1 MSLFETNMAIRWADL
16 DPNFHVMHSKYYEY
30 GAACRMEFLMQN
42 GLTTSWMQKNFLG
55 PILLREECLF
65 KKELNLKDAIVID
78 LKAIS
83 VSENFSR
90 WTLQH
95 HIYKADKQVA
105 AIINI
110 DGAWMDTKLRKIAEP
125 PEEVKEVFRKA
136 LQ

>member
-1 MSLFETNMAIRWADL
+1 MSLFDMPMSIRWADL

-30 GAACRMEFLMQN
+30 GATCRMKFLMDN
-42 GLTTSWMQKNFLG
+42 GLTTGWMQKNFLG

-65 KKELNLKDAIVID
+65 KKELTLKDELIID

-95 HIYKADKQVA
+95 HIYKADRQLA

-110 DGAWMDTKLRKIAEP
+110 DGAWMDIKLSTLAEP

-136 LQ
+136 FQ

>member
-1 MSLFETNMAIRWADL
+1 MALFEIPIAIRWADL

-30 GAACRMEFLMQN
+30 GAACRMEFLMEK
-42 GLTTSWMQKNFLG
+42 GVTIEWMQKNSLG

-65 KKELNLKDAIVID
+65 KKELNLKDTILID
-78 LKAIS
+78 LKVIS
-83 VSENFSR
+83 VSANFSR
-90 WTLQH
+90 WTFQH
-95 HIYKADKQVA
+95 HIYKADRQLA

-125 PEEVKEVFRKA
+125 PEEAKEVFRKA